1 MGQPTIKNTFQPI
14 QQQVMAGEESSDVS
28 GVDGVAR
35 KRKSHAAV
43 RTKSVK
49 KSKKKKK
56 TKKNKNLDT
65 SKVEAEQREAE
76 PEQAELPIGHYVDDR
91 KVMLQHVFASVPRC
105 QIQAMLP
112 PVLKELPLGDVQLLC
127 LHQLERMSDQ
137 TVVTILNG
145 EEVAAEESTAA
156 ADGRPAQSDCGGKTL
171 MELLELEMRARAIKA
186 LLKRQEEE
194 EAREQ
199 EQEREEPVAP
209 PPPTELEEEQEQ
221 EEEEAGIQEVE
232 IELGLASDSSF

>member
-56 TKKNKNLDT
+56 TKKNKNHDT

-145 EEVAAEESTAA
+145 EEVAA
-156 ADGRPAQSDCGGKTL
+156 DGRPAQTDCGGKTL

-186 LLKRQEEE
+186 LL
-194 EAREQ
+194 
-199 EQEREEPVAP
+199 
-209 PPPTELEEEQEQ
+209 
-221 EEEEAGIQEVE
+221 
-232 IELGLASDSSF
+232 